1 MDAACDRIE
10 IERSTAPPCGHAP
23 PAVYDPRMAISPDDA
38 RRIGQL
44 ARLGLDEA
52 AVERL
57 AGQLSDILG
66 HFAALAAVD
75 TESVEPTA
83 HPLPLRNVMRADE
96 VAPSLTR
103 EEALANAPEVED
115 GLIRVRAVLE

>member
-1 MDAACDRIE
+1 M
-10 IERSTAPPCGHAP
+10 
-23 PAVYDPRMAISPDDA
+23 PRMAISPDEV
-38 RRIGQL
+38 RRIAGL
-44 ARLGLDEA
+44 ARLGLDAGE
-52 AVERL
+52 VERL

-66 HFAALAAVD
+66 HFEALAAVD
-75 TESVEPTA
+75 TEGAEPTA

-96 VAPSLTR
+96 VAPSLAR

>member
-1 MDAACDRIE
+1 M
-10 IERSTAPPCGHAP
+10 PH
-23 PAVYDPRMAISPDDA
+23 MAISADEV
-38 RRIGQL
+38 RRIAGL
-44 ARLGLDEA
+44 ARLGLDAGE
-52 AVERL
+52 VERL

-66 HFAALAAVD
+66 HFEALAAVD
-75 TESVEPTA
+75 TEGVEPTA

-96 VAPSLTR
+96 VAPSLAR